1 MALRMGI
8 VCPISVLSL
17 VLRQTKRPFPK
28 NLSLSVLHKSED
40 KRIERKKKIALGS
53 TSRQLVVE
61 ECARLPFQWV
71 IHDLSQTTS

>member
-40 KRIERKKKIALGS
+40 KRIERKKKKNSA
-53 TSRQLVVE
+53 
-61 ECARLPFQWV
+61 WK
-71 IHDLSQTTS
+71 H